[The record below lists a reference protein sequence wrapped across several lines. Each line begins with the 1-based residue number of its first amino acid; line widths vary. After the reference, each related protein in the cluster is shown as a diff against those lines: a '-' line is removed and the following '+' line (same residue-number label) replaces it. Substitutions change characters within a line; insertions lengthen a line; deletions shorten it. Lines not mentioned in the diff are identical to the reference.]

1 MTSLIRGREKGPLA
15 MLVYGVP
22 GVGKSTFAS
31 GANNPVFL
39 GPERNQDLQATKFPR
54 NKTHAELMGYLKE
67 IEQGKHDKDNF
78 RTVVLDSIDMHQ
90 NIIHADICATE
101 PGKTMETARKGY
113 GKAYK
118 EAAKMLFELR
128 DQIELI
134 MNKKEMDIII
144 LGHSIKIDFNDP
156 MIGTNY
162 DRYEM
167 CLHKGKKFDHNSIFV
182 DWASSVLFLNWK
194 IYATEDGN
202 HAVSIGKREILTE
215 YRPSHLAKNR
225 YNLPYSIEMLDDAQ
239 KVQQGLTPETFKV
252 VQGHIDQ
259 FYASGA
265 DANTFQNDFNILI
278 HECKNLFAEVN
289 DENVKPQI
297 EGAINGFLT
306 SAITDPTETLKNL
319 TVVRDRINEIVSNQ

>member
-1 MTSLIRGREKGPLA
+1 MTNLTFGREKGPLA

-31 GANNPVFL
+31 GANKPVFL
-39 GPERNQDLQATKFPR
+39 GPERNQELQAVKFPR
-54 NKTHAELMGYLKE
+54 NKTHAELMGHLKE
-67 IEQGKHDKDNF
+67 IEQGKHDKENF
-78 RTVVLDSIDMHQ
+78 RTVVIDSIDMHEKV
-90 NIIHADICATE
+90 IHADICARE
-101 PGKTMETARKGY
+101 PGKTMETACKGY

-118 EAAKMLFELR
+118 ESAKMLFELR
-128 DQIELI
+128 NQIELV
-134 MNKKEMDIII
+134 MNKKEMDVVI
-144 LGHSIKIDFNDP
+144 LGHSIKVDFNDP

-215 YRPSHLAKNR
+215 YRPSHLGKNR

-239 KVQQGLTPETFKV
+239 AVKNGQIPQTFGMVQN
-252 VQGHIDQ
+252 HI
-259 FYASGA
+259 
-265 DANTFQNDFNILI
+265 NDFFSSGQKENTYESDMNAAL
-278 HECKNLFAEVN
+278 HECKNLMGQ
-289 DENVKPQI
+289 VKNEQIIPQI
-297 EGAINGFLT
+297 EQAINAELANGNL
-306 SAITDPTETLKNL
+306 ENLKVIQERL
-319 TVVRDRINEIVSNQ
+319 FQMVTNQ